1 MPTRREFGM
10 MVAASAL
17 LAPSWTRA
25 STKIGNIQIDTLSDG
40 HLVLPG
46 DFILGSMPQDE
57 IAPIL
62 KARNVSRD
70 RLEPECN
77 LTLVRDGTH
86 TILFDVGAGG
96 EFQQTAG
103 KLSQAL
109 DAIGLDPSEVTHVV
123 FTHAH
128 PDHLWGLLDDFDEP
142 FFPNATYMIGKDEW
156 DYWIHPETINT
167 IGTSRQVFAV
177 GAQRRLQAI
186 EGNISFFKDGAEILP
201 NIAARAS
208 YGHTPGHMSFHINS
222 GSENLMVI
230 GDAIGNHHVALAR
243 PSFESGSDQ
252 DQGLAA
258 KTRTA
263 LIDQI
268 VHEQMQVVGYHLPQG
283 GLGYIQK
290 QNDGYHF
297 VRG

>member
-10 MVAASAL
+10 MLAASAL
-17 LAPSWTRA
+17 LTPSWTKA
-25 STKIGNIQIDTLSDG
+25 STTVGDIQIDTLSDG

-57 IAPIL
+57 ITPIL
-62 KARNVSRD
+62 KSHNVSRD

-77 LTLVRDGTH
+77 LTLVRDGTN

-109 DAIGLDPSEVTHVV
+109 DAMELDPSEVTHVV

-142 FFPNATYMIGKDEW
+142 VFSDASYMIGKNEW
-156 DYWIHPETINT
+156 DYWMHPETIDT
-167 IGTSRQVFAV
+167 IGASRQVFAI
-177 GAQRRLQAI
+177 GAQRRLKAI
-186 EGNISFFKDGAEILP
+186 EDNISFFKDGAEILP

-230 GDAIGNHHVALAR
+230 GDAIGNNHVALAR
-243 PSFESGSDQ
+243 PDFKSGSDQ

-258 KTRTA
+258 KTRTT

-283 GLGYIQK
+283 GLGHIQK
-290 QNDGYHF
+290 HNDGYRF
-297 VRG
+297 LRD